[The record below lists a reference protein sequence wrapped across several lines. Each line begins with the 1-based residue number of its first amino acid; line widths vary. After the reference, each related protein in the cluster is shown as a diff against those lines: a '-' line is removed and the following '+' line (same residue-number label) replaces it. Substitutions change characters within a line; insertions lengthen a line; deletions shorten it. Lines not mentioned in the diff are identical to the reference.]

1 MLISLCL
8 ETDKKY
14 SDKQMITDIHSWSLT
29 HSWEKSQC
37 KKYLSYY
44 FLLLIADLIRLMLK
58 IIVNLSVISSKWLEI
73 WVLRKGQK
81 RELALFYYAPGSF
94 CKPASWTWQLTC
106 NWLWKITRSFGSGFQ
121 KQRLQSQMSD
131 WSWLRAKVQSR
142 YLCQII

>member
-44 FLLLIADLIRLMLK
+44 FFIIDYWFDK
-58 IIVNLSVISSKWLEI
+58 IDVKDN
-73 WVLRKGQK
+73 
-81 RELALFYYAPGSF
+81 
-94 CKPASWTWQLTC
+94 C
-106 NWLWKITRSFGSGFQ
+106 
-121 KQRLQSQMSD
+121 
-131 WSWLRAKVQSR
+131 
-142 YLCQII
+142 